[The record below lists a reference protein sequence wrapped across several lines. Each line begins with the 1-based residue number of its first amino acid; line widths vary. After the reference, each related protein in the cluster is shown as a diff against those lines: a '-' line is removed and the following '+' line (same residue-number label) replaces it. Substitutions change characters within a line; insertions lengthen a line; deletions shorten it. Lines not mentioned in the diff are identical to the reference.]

1 MSSNFVFSKPLN
13 KVVIYPAPKG
23 EALNTA
29 YYVSVAGRSVSV
41 YNAKIGA
48 ADNNKRFKAV
58 DDLLNS
64 DKYYDTAAFAY
75 FDMRGSAM
83 VNIKIRGLINSVKI
97 LPTSSGIKA
106 IKNRNGISF
115 IVAKSQNLT
124 IEINGETVRS
134 LHLFINPIEDDKPD
148 PHDPNVIFFGP
159 GIHMVSCMTIGSNK
173 TVYVA
178 GGAIVRAVIGE
189 NEKYGIEPSGLKNYS
204 PRFFLN
210 GTHIKFIG
218 RGIIDAT
225 ACPTHA
231 GNFIM
236 IKGVGVTIEGVILR
250 NSCGWT
256 IPVRQSENVVIDNV
270 KILGYR
276 ANSDGIDICNSVNVD
291 VKKCFIRTNDDLI
304 VIKTEKSEGIA
315 KHIVIRDCVLYNET
329 ANALSLGAELRENV
343 SDVLFSDCD
352 IIHDQGRAWSLRI
365 FQGDSSVVNNIRF
378 YNLRI
383 EEAHQFISLW
393 IGHDLSSYDRN
404 SGKIEN
410 IIFNNIKAKGT
421 PLNID
426 LTGIDIY
433 HSITNILFQKV
444 LINQKSLVKDD
455 VKNNPFVYNIKIV
468 P

>member
-1 MSSNFVFSKPLN
+1 
-13 KVVIYPAPKG
+13 
-23 EALNTA
+23 
-29 YYVSVAGRSVSV
+29 
-41 YNAKIGA
+41 
-48 ADNNKRFKAV
+48 
-58 DDLLNS
+58 
-64 DKYYDTAAFAY
+64 
-75 FDMRGSAM
+75 
-83 VNIKIRGLINSVKI
+83 
-97 LPTSSGIKA
+97 
-106 IKNRNGISF
+106 
-115 IVAKSQNLT
+115 
-124 IEINGETVRS
+124 
-134 LHLFINPIEDDKPD
+134 
-148 PHDPNVIFFGP
+148 
-159 GIHMVSCMTIGSNK
+159 
-173 TVYVA
+173 
-178 GGAIVRAVIGE
+178 
-189 NEKYGIEPSGLKNYS
+189 
-204 PRFFLN
+204 
-210 GTHIKFIG
+210 
-218 RGIIDAT
+218 
-225 ACPTHA
+225 
-231 GNFIM
+231 M